1 MFLLPSVLAVV
12 SSRRTRLP
20 KTIAIIRSR
29 HAAGCHRGKIRPCLM
44 VDLALMT
51 LSVSLWSAAF
61 MYTADF
67 ILDALLKKECS
78 AISTELNISK
88 EDSTLY

>member
-1 MFLLPSVLAVV
+1 
-12 SSRRTRLP
+12 
-20 KTIAIIRSR
+20 
-29 HAAGCHRGKIRPCLM
+29 M

-67 ILDALLKKECS
+67 ILDAHLKKECS